1 MQDENKSK
9 TVKSIPDSDLQRQR
23 MIDEG
28 GTQKYGDRDKN
39 KNKDD
44 NILIDAEHWLI
55 YHCKVCKK
63 RRINFQIIE
72 CQIHEFSLQIKYC
85 SRIKQVR
92 YTVKMPLDPK
102 GKKNNLN
109 IHRSL

>member
-1 MQDENKSK
+1 MQEENKSK

-44 NILIDAEHWLI
+44 NILIDAEH
-55 YHCKVCKK
+55 
-63 RRINFQIIE
+63 
-72 CQIHEFSLQIKYC
+72 
-85 SRIKQVR
+85 
-92 YTVKMPLDPK
+92 
-102 GKKNNLN
+102 
-109 IHRSL
+109 